1 MLDVVN
7 GLANG
12 WLVTPMIDA
21 FARRRLFKALGQQSM
36 RIETL
41 VERYKANEG
50 HQRAALRLLFEL
62 GSLLCRISS

>member
-21 FARRRLFKALGQQSM
+21 FARRRLFKGAWTA
-36 RIETL
+36 ID
-41 VERYKANEG
+41 ANRDAG
-50 HQRAALRLLFEL
+50 
-62 GSLLCRISS
+62 

>member
-1 MLDVVN
+1 V
-7 GLANG
+7 
-12 WLVTPMIDA
+12 IDA
-21 FARRRLFKALGQQSM
+21 FARRGLFKALGQQSM

-62 GSLLCRISS
+62 G